1 MTIVLSIIGRKGG
14 IGKTTLA
21 KNICAASALRG
32 YNTILID
39 ADGQGNATDGV
50 RVKREDGFKALVLD
64 NAEWS
69 DVLRPVPAEFIGEQR
84 DNFYVLPAFDKQYL
98 VEKND
103 DTPALIY
110 ERMADLRGY
119 ADVVVCDLPPGTSA
133 THIGMYYASD
143 YVLLPTL
150 CELDS
155 VTSLASTFSYLGQA
169 ASEGR
174 ARGINTAS
182 VLGIVPNRFNASE
195 KTQQSNSGY
204 VRGRYDQHY
213 TCFPPLRD
221 LAVWRKA
228 QQLRMSIF
236 ALSEQGIYAEKVEAR
251 KAITELGPITEA
263 LFSAFTK
270 QAVQ

>member
-1 MTIVLSIIGRKGG
+1 MTIILSIIGRKGG

-21 KNICAASALRG
+21 KNICAAAALQG
-32 YNTILID
+32 HNTVLID

-69 DVLRPVPAEFIGEQR
+69 DVLRPVPGEFIGEPR
-84 DNFYVLPAFDKQYL
+84 DNFYVLPAFDQQHK

-103 DTPALIY
+103 DAPGLIY
-110 ERMADLRGY
+110 ERMQDLRGY
-119 ADVVVCDLPPGTSA
+119 ADVVVCDLPPGTSN

-155 VTSLASTFSYLGQA
+155 VTSLQSTFSYLQQA
-169 ASEGR
+169 AIEGHKL
-174 ARGINTAS
+174 GINVAR

-213 TCFPPLRD
+213 NVFMPLRD

-236 ALSEQGIYAEKVEAR
+236 ALSEQGIYAERVEAR
-251 KAITELGPITEA
+251 KAITELAPITNS
-263 LFSAFTK
+263 LFNAKAELSS
-270 QAVQ
+270 

>member
-1 MTIVLSIIGRKGG
+1 MTIILSIIGRKGG

-21 KNICAASALRG
+21 KNICAAAALQG
-32 YNTILID
+32 LSTILID

-50 RVKREDGFKALVLD
+50 RVKREDGFKALILD

-69 DVLRPVPAEFIGEQR
+69 DVLRPVPSDFIGEDR
-84 DNFYVLPAFDKQYL
+84 DNFYVLPAYDQQVL

-103 DTPALIY
+103 DAPALIY
-110 ERMADLRGY
+110 QRMHELRGY
-119 ADVVVCDLPPGTSA
+119 ADVIVCDLPPGTSN

-143 YVLLPTL
+143 YMLLPTL
-150 CELDS
+150 LELDS
-155 VTSLASTFSYLGQA
+155 VTSLQSTLTYLNQAAHEGQA
-169 ASEGR
+169 AGMSV
-174 ARGINTAS
+174 AR

-251 KAITELGPITEA
+251 KAITELGPITSA
-263 LFSAFTK
+263 LFKAR
-270 QAVQ
+270 AEMLP